1 MSLLLLKNSNK
12 KGEKYLS
19 YSSELKQQIV
29 ISEIKSKCCAG
40 AELAALILMNSDGNF
55 VSKDKNF
62 IRRINALA
70 SKAKHLDIKKRV
82 YKGKDKKGADYW
94 GIEIFVGE
102 GFDLNQVYNNF
113 CCSNAFFRGCFLYSG
128 YVADPEKSSRA
139 ELSFKNSIPADFCK
153 KHMHRCG
160 ISYNIT
166 NKNDKEVLYI
176 KSVSSVS
183 DFLAHIGAVGAML
196 EFENRN
202 IIKKANSDANR
213 MMNCDNA
220 NLDKSVAAA
229 AKQTEMLKEFM
240 KTAKFDT
247 LPEQLKEIAELRVNN
262 DSLSLKELGML
273 VTPVLSKSGVAHR
286 LKKIED
292 IIKKVN

>member
-1 MSLLLLKNSNK
+1 M
-12 KGEKYLS
+12 S
-19 YSSELKQQIV
+19 YSSELKEQLV
-29 ISEIKSKCCAG
+29 ISDIKSKCCAG
-40 AELAALILMNSDGNF
+40 AELSALILMNRDTIF
-55 VSKDKNF
+55 VSKDKHF

-70 SKAKHLDIKKRV
+70 SKAKHLNINKRV
-82 YKGKDKKGADYW
+82 YKGTDKKGVDYW
-94 GIEIFVGE
+94 GIELSVGE
-102 GFDLNQVYNNF
+102 DFDLTQIYKNF
-113 CCSNAFFRGCFLYSG
+113 CCSNAFFKGCFLYSG
-128 YVADPEKSSRA
+128 YIADPEKSSRA
-139 ELSFKNSIPADFCK
+139 ELSFKNSVPADFCK
-153 KHMHRCG
+153 KHMNRCG
-160 ISYNIT
+160 ISYNTT
-166 NKNDKEVLYI
+166 NKSGKEVLYI

-229 AKQTEMLKEFM
+229 ARQTEMLKDFI
-240 KTAKFDT
+240 KTAKFET
-247 LPEQLKEIAELRVNN
+247 LPEQLKEIAVLRVNN

-292 IIKKVN
+292 IINHSN